1 MNTNSETNT
10 PTLSAQQLAEYAR
23 DGMFARDRAAH
34 GLKMRITHIAP
45 GQATVEMPVRD
56 DMLNGFD
63 ICHGGFITTLGDTAF
78 AYACNSYN
86 EMTVASGLSVDFV
99 APGRPGDVLVAEAK
113 EVSQAG
119 RTGVYDVTIS
129 NQKSEVIALFRGRS
143 YRMKGKPTVPEKK
156 A

>member
-1 MNTNSETNT
+1 MT
-10 PTLSAQQLAEYAR
+10 PQQTAEHVR
-23 DGMFARDRAAH
+23 DGMYARDRAAQ
-34 GLKMRITHIAP
+34 GLAMRITHIAP
-45 GQATVEMPVRD
+45 GQATIEMTVRE

-99 APGRPGDVLVAEAK
+99 APGKPGDVLMAQAT

-119 RTGVYDVTIS
+119 RTGVYDVSIR
-129 NQKSEVIALFRGRS
+129 NQRGEAIALFRGRS
-143 YRMKGKPTVPEKK
+143 YCMKGKPTVPVQ

>member
-1 MNTNSETNT
+1 MNTNSEKNT

-129 NQKSEVIALFRGRS
+129 NQKGEVIALFRGRS